1 MNAVA
6 RIIALAASA
15 AMIGLNL
22 PARALTDANADIKEA
37 VTDRSARVVVVG
49 RSAPVVHTTWVPVTA
64 KSLDSFKPVFRQ
76 PSAPTMAQA
85 EARR

>member
-1 MNAVA
+1 MNALL
-6 RIIALAASA
+6 RSIALAVSA

-22 PARALTDANADIKEA
+22 PALALTDANADIKEA

-49 RSAPVVHTTWVPVTA
+49 RSAPVMQTVWVPPTA

-76 PSAPTMAQA
+76 ASAPIMVQA